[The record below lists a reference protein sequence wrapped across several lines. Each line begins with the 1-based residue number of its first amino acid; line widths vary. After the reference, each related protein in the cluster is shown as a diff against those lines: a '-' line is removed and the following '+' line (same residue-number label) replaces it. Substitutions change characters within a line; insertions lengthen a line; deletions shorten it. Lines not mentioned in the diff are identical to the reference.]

1 MRAPC
6 PTLGFHLAFTTAPG
20 APESSR
26 GALRAAFLRTA
37 AAYGLV
43 CESGDAASLR
53 FVVTGDGLQATEAD
67 RERLVAWIAKQPE
80 IASHRAG
87 PLTDLTERA

>member
-1 MRAPC
+1 MSAPC
-6 PTLGFHLAFTTAPG
+6 PTLGFHLAFAVVPG
-20 APESSR
+20 EPGSNR
-26 GALRAAFLRTA
+26 GVLREAFLRAA

-43 CESGDAASLR
+43 CEARDEESLQ

-67 RERLVAWIAKQPE
+67 RERLIAWVAAQPE

-87 PLTDLTERA
+87 PLTDLTERV